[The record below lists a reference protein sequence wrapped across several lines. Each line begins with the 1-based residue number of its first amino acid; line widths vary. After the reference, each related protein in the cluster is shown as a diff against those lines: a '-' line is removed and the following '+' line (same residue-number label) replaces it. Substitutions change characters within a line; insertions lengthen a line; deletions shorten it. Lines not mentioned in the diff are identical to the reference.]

1 MRERYGAP
9 EAGPA
14 YIRSV
19 KPARLSLALAI
30 AAGLVGY
37 AWLQWSPPAGRK
49 LELTPVVSQV
59 LSDPGSPAAGAARPE
74 VTVVIFTDYQCPIC
88 KATDPA
94 LSRLLA
100 TDAGVRVVWKDWPI
114 RGPMSDLAA
123 RTALAAHAQ
132 GRYAPVHDALMA
144 ARGQLTPARIA
155 DIAAQA
161 GADPRR
167 LAADLQSQAR
177 AIDAQLGR
185 HRMQAFSLGLQGTPA
200 YLVGPYLIQGGLDDR
215 ALAAAVGR
223 ARRAGP
229 PR

>member
-1 MRERYGAP
+1 
-9 EAGPA
+9 
-14 YIRSV
+14 V